1 MALQKIIYKRL
12 NSTNFSLGLL
22 HLIVLA
28 DFPGFR
34 KKKHKKQKL
43 EL

>member
-12 NSTNFSLGLL
+12 YSTNFSLGLL

-28 DFPGFR
+28 VFPGFR